1 MDATNDAAMD
11 GTAAWKAARML
22 LEACRSAGC
31 LCATAESCTG
41 GLIGG
46 AITAVPGSSDFYKGG
61 IVSYSNEAKIALL
74 GVRPETIAEHG
85 AVSEE
90 CAGEMVAG
98 ACRALDADCAVAVTG
113 IAGPGGGTA
122 GKPVGLV
129 FIASVLR
136 GKAPTVTR
144 NVFPGDREEVRRQTV
159 ETALA
164 QLAAEI
170 SK

>member
-1 MDATNDAAMD
+1 
-11 GTAAWKAARML
+11 
-22 LEACRSAGC
+22 
-31 LCATAESCTG
+31 
-41 GLIGG
+41 
-46 AITAVPGSSDFYKGG
+46 VPGSSDFYRGG

-90 CAGEMVAG
+90 CAGEMATG

-122 GKPVGLV
+122 EKPVGLV
-129 FIASVLR
+129 FIASVR
-136 GKAPTVTR
+136 KGKAPTVTR
-144 NVFPGDREEVRRQTV
+144 NVFPGDRGEVRRQTV
-159 ETALA
+159 ETALV

-170 SK
+170 SPLG